1 MPMSNATA
9 SARLPGLARRLVD
22 AGLAEPGLIAALSD
36 EARDQQTPLVALLA
50 TRTKISE
57 ARLAEAAG
65 EEFGLP
71 ILDLA
76 AFDRDLLPKEHLNE
90 TLIRK
95 HHALPILQRGSRL
108 FVAISDPTNLSA
120 PTSSSSP
127 PALPSRRCWWSTTSS
142 TGSSRTPSMPRWQ

>member
-1 MPMSNATA
+1 MSNATA

-22 AGLAEPGLIAALSD
+22 AGLAESGLIAALSE
-36 EARDQQTPLVALLA
+36 EARQQQTPLVALLA

-71 ILDLA
+71 IFDLA

-95 HHALPILQRGSRL
+95 HRALPLIKRGNGCSWRSP
-108 FVAISDPTNLSA
+108 IPPTTA
-120 PTSSSSP
+120 
-127 PALPSRRCWWSTTSS
+127 SRRDQVPHRPDHRRGAGRGRQARTHSS
-142 TGSSRTPSMPRWQ
+142 KTAIRRRTRR